1 MTIDLNDPVDFTVD
15 NVRKLIASG
24 SDRSHTQIRVSKDG
38 IAYLSNTVGADQTDD
53 LAFRLETFS
62 VESDY
67 VGEKASKDDAWVERV
82 YKALK
87 NNWPEPTSTYIDL
100 Y

>member
-1 MTIDLNDPVDFTVD
+1 MTIDLNDPLKFTVD

-24 SDRSHTQIRVSKDG
+24 NDRSHSQLRVSETG
-38 IAYLSNTVGADQTDD
+38 IAYLSDTVGGDQIDD

-62 VESDY
+62 AGRDY
-67 VGEKASKDDAWVERV
+67 VGEAASRDEEWVERV

-87 NNWPEPTSTYIDL
+87 DNWPNPTSTYIDL
-100 Y
+100 F